1 MKTAKFA
8 TTVIDIDDNEKNVIL
23 IEKSG
28 DYRINLKKSGA
39 NVQIIGMFIGKNNN
53 RYKVNTTQHHK
64 APDTKSDLLIKSVL
78 FDQSSLDF
86 SGLIKIDKIAQN
98 ADAYQRNETL
108 VMGNNVKIN
117 TKPTLEIL
125 ANNVRCTHG
134 ATIGKI
140 DKSQLFYLRSRGL
153 SQLSSEKIIIR
164 GFLEGVLSKIDDSNL
179 KTKIHDKITR
189 QLS

>member
-39 NVQIIGMFIGKNNN
+39 NVQIIGIFIGKNNN
-53 RYKVNTTQHHK
+53 RYTVNTVQHHK
-64 APDTKSDLLIKSVL
+64 APNTKSDLFIKTVL

-108 VMGNNVKIN
+108 VMGNNVKVN

-153 SQLSSEKIIIR
+153 SQLSSERIIIL

-179 KTKIHDKITR
+179 KTKVHDKITR

>member
-39 NVQIIGMFIGKNNN
+39 SVQIIGMFIGKNNN
-53 RYKVNTTQHHK
+53 RYMVNTIQHHK

-108 VMGNNVKIN
+108 VMGNNVKVN

-153 SQLSSEKIIIR
+153 SQLSSERIIIL
-164 GFLEGVLSKIDDSNL
+164 GFLEGVLSKVDDANL
-179 KTKIHDKITR
+179 KIKIRDKITR